1 MSNSNLERPT
11 WAEDQL
17 EKWPNLVEYI
27 SSQWGFRL
35 ECAGFNNIWKY
46 QIVFW
51 KNHAKEKK
59 ANKATVIQYI
69 KNVILLQPQ
78 HQTLLTPNLHR
89 GL

>member
-35 ECAGFNNIWKY
+35 ECIGLYIGQYMAISNCIL
-46 QIVFW
+46 
-51 KNHAKEKK
+51 KNHAKEKRPTK
-59 ANKATVIQYI
+59 QLSSNI
-69 KNVILLQPQ
+69 
-78 HQTLLTPNLHR
+78 
-89 GL
+89 